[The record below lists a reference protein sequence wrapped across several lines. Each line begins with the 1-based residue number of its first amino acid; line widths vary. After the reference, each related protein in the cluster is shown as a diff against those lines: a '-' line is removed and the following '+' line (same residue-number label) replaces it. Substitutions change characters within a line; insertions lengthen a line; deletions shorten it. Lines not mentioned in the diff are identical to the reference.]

1 MHQYDLASKILMET
15 CRDEIVRYFTDAD
28 VDETSI
34 VEELPQ
40 ETVSLKR
47 SDFPV
52 KIKDKAGN
60 ESLALIELQTLWNQ
74 DVSLNLLDYRTRYK
88 IKYKMKVI
96 SCVILLKSSGTAADE
111 YEDNEVRFR
120 YRLVKI
126 YEMDAREI
134 VDHGPFC
141 LLPFTPLM
149 KNGEETMTQADDLI
163 YKSERSRVEKADLL
177 TSMAIL
183 SGIVS
188 TDLPVQLI
196 RRRRDIMI
204 ESAAYDIIKEEGI
217 QQGIQQGTNSG
228 MILDAR
234 EMLLDVIETRFRAIP
249 PDIAETVNR
258 ISDRSFLK
266 LLHKQAIICDS
277 PDVLR
282 KAMSEYEG

>member
-15 CRDEIVRYFTDAD
+15 CRDEIVRYFTGAD
-28 VDETSI
+28 VEETAI

-52 KIKDKAGN
+52 KIRDKAGN
-60 ESLALIELQTLWNQ
+60 ESLAVIELQTRWNK
-74 DVSLNLLDYRTRYK
+74 DVPLNLLDYRTRYK
-88 IKYKMKVI
+88 IKYRMEII
-96 SCVILLKSSGTAADE
+96 SCVILLTSSGTAADM

-126 YEMDAREI
+126 YDMDAREI

-149 KNGEETMTQADDLI
+149 QNGEEAMPQADDLI
-163 YKSERSRVEKADLL
+163 YKSERPRMEKADLL

-188 TDLPVQLI
+188 KDLPVQLI
-196 RRRRDIMI
+196 NRRRDIMI
-204 ESAAYDIIKEEGI
+204 ESATYDIIKEIEF
-217 QQGIQQGTNSG
+217 QQG
-228 MILDAR
+228 MVLDAR
-234 EMLLDVIETRFRAIP
+234 EMLLEVIETRFNTIP
-249 PDIAETVNR
+249 TDIAETVNR
-258 ISDRSFLK
+258 ISDRNFLK
-266 LLHKQAIICDS
+266 SLLKQAVICDG
-277 PDVLR
+277 PDMLR
-282 KAMSEYEG
+282 KTLKDYTDDSAG